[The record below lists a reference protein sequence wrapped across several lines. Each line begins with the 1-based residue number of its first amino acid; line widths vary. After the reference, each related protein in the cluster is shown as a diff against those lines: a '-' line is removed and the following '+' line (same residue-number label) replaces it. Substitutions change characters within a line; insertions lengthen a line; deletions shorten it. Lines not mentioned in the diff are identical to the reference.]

1 MSMKRRNFIRS
12 SLHAALGGAGLFSAM
27 GSLNLARAA
36 VGSGQGFP
44 DYKALVCVF
53 LYGGMDGFNAVIPY
67 TQAGYTAYQAARPS
81 IAIPRASLA
90 NTTLNTTATSGDGF
104 QYALHPSMTG
114 LRSLFNQGHAA
125 IVANVGTLVRPTTQ
139 TDTWN
144 AMNGTAAFDLP
155 PQLYSHA
162 DQAAYWQSSPPTN
175 QPLTGWG
182 GRIADRVAH
191 ANTGAAPFLTS
202 MNGLD
207 AFLRATDVNGYVMT
221 ANSASEISFPYDPT
235 GPGAASVFAAL
246 HQDGAQANMLERT
259 YARAMNHSRA
269 TASLINDA
277 LDAAPDFGAF
287 FPGAGFSLDA
297 QLRTVARLVHAANNP
312 GSSGYTGLK
321 RQVFFV
327 NLGGF
332 DTHSDQMAVHGSTPS
347 DGGLFDVLS
356 RALSGFYAALESAG
370 LASSVTSF
378 TASDFGR
385 TLTSNDSGTDH
396 GWGGHHFVV
405 GGAVQ
410 GGQFYGNGAGLAA
423 DTHFGVVMPSLV
435 NPTTPYGVPSPNRND
450 PGDGYGR
457 LIPTTSV
464 DHYGA
469 TLARWFGLTDS
480 EIDLVFPNLANFS
493 TRYLGFLG

>member
-1 MSMKRRNFIRS
+1 MALDRRNFIRKT
-12 SLHAALGGAGLFSAM
+12 LHTALGGASLFSAM
-27 GSLNLARAA
+27 GNLNLLRAA
-36 VGSGQGFP
+36 VGTGRGFP

-53 LYGGMDGFNAVIPY
+53 LYGGNDGFNAVIPY
-67 TQAGYTAYQAARPS
+67 TQAGYNAYQATRPS
-81 IAIPRASLA
+81 VAIARANLA
-90 NTTLNTTATSGDGF
+90 NTTLNSTPTSGDGL

-114 LRSLFNQGHAA
+114 LRTLFNQGHAA
-125 IVANVGTLVRPTTQ
+125 IVANVGTLIRPTTQ

-144 AMNGTAAFDLP
+144 AMNGTIAFDLP

-162 DQAAYWQSSPPTN
+162 DQTAYWQSSPPTN

-182 GRIADRVAH
+182 GRIADLVADS
-191 ANTGAAPFLTS
+191 NTGPAPFLTS
-202 MNGLD
+202 MSGLD
-207 AFLRATDVNGYVMT
+207 AFVRGEDVNGYVMT
-221 ANSASEISFPYDPT
+221 ANNASEIEFPYDPT
-235 GPGAASVFAAL
+235 GPGTATAFAAL
-246 HQDGAQANMLERT
+246 HQDGAQANALERA
-259 YARAMNHSRA
+259 YARAMNHSMG

-277 LDAAPDFGAF
+277 LDSAPNFSAF
-287 FPGAGFSLDA
+287 FPGAQYSLDA
-297 QLRTVARLVHAANNP
+297 QLRAVARLIYAANTP

-332 DTHSDQMAVHGSTPS
+332 DTHGDQRAVHGAAPN
-347 DGGLFDVLS
+347 DGGLFDLLS
-356 RALSGFYAALESAG
+356 RALSGFYAALDSVG
-370 LASSVTSF
+370 LASSVTAF

-385 TLTSNDSGTDH
+385 TLTANDSGTDH
-396 GWGGHHFVV
+396 GWGSHHFVV

-410 GGQFYGNGAGLAA
+410 GGAFYGNGAGLTA
-423 DTHFGVVMPSLV
+423 DENFGVVMPSLT
-435 NPTTPYGVPSPNRND
+435 NPTTSYGVRSPNRND

-480 EIDLVFPNLANFS
+480 EIDLVFPNLSNFN

>member
-1 MSMKRRNFIRS
+1 
-12 SLHAALGGAGLFSAM
+12 
-27 GSLNLARAA
+27 
-36 VGSGQGFP
+36 
-44 DYKALVCVF
+44 
-53 LYGGMDGFNAVIPY
+53 
-67 TQAGYTAYQAARPS
+67 
-81 IAIPRASLA
+81 
-90 NTTLNTTATSGDGF
+90 
-104 QYALHPSMTG
+104 
-114 LRSLFNQGHAA
+114 
-125 IVANVGTLVRPTTQ
+125 
-139 TDTWN
+139 
-144 AMNGTAAFDLP
+144 
-155 PQLYSHA
+155 
-162 DQAAYWQSSPPTN
+162 
-175 QPLTGWG
+175 
-182 GRIADRVAH
+182 
-191 ANTGAAPFLTS
+191 
-202 MNGLD
+202 
-207 AFLRATDVNGYVMT
+207 
-221 ANSASEISFPYDPT
+221 
-235 GPGAASVFAAL
+235 
-246 HQDGAQANMLERT
+246 
-259 YARAMNHSRA
+259 
-269 TASLINDA
+269 
-277 LDAAPDFGAF
+277 
-287 FPGAGFSLDA
+287 
-297 QLRTVARLVHAANNP
+297 
-312 GSSGYTGLK
+312 
-321 RQVFFV
+321 VFFV

-332 DTHSDQMAVHGSTPS
+332 DTHSDQMAVHGSAPS

>member
-1 MSMKRRNFIRS
+1 MSLDRRNFIRKT
-12 SLHAALGGAGLFSAM
+12 LHTALGGASLFSAM
-27 GSLNLARAA
+27 GNLNLLRAA
-36 VGSGQGFP
+36 VGNGFGFP

-246 HQDGAQANMLERT
+246 HQDGVQANMLERT
-259 YARAMNHSRA
+259 YARANRPA
-269 TASLINDA
+269 PTASHCAN
-277 LDAAPDFGAF
+277 
-287 FPGAGFSLDA
+287 
-297 QLRTVARLVHAANNP
+297 LRTSQRTTKTTDSAADLRARRLCIHVQGRGDHIVCERTTSKA
-312 GSSGYTGLK
+312 
-321 RQVFFV
+321 
-327 NLGGF
+327 
-332 DTHSDQMAVHGSTPS
+332 
-347 DGGLFDVLS
+347 
-356 RALSGFYAALESAG
+356 RADIPRVERRAERARKG
-370 LASSVTSF
+370 
-378 TASDFGR
+378 
-385 TLTSNDSGTDH
+385 
-396 GWGGHHFVV
+396 V
-405 GGAVQ
+405 GGRV
-410 GGQFYGNGAGLAA
+410 
-423 DTHFGVVMPSLV
+423 
-435 NPTTPYGVPSPNRND
+435 R
-450 PGDGYGR
+450 GR
-457 LIPTTSV
+457 ITAYRPIGHL
-464 DHYGA
+464 
-469 TLARWFGLTDS
+469 R
-480 EIDLVFPNLANFS
+480 E
-493 TRYLGFLG
+493 